1 MKPVC
6 LITGAAGLLGRML
19 CESLASTHDIVAVYH
34 RKMPDI
40 ASQLR
45 SRIASN
51 EGNTHTPSAAY
62 CIQADLTV
70 RHDIQRI
77 VEISMARFGRLDV
90 VINSAADIK
99 FHGKLIEAWQTDDYA
114 QHQLSVNCIAPVQL
128 TSAVFENFWKN
139 DPAENEKNNR
149 CVVNVSSV
157 SGLKAFPAAGQ
168 AYYAASKSALNML
181 TLYQSL
187 ELAPY
192 GVRAN
197 AVCPSRFSDAENG
210 AHVVRGIRRL
220 IDGASSGLI
229 VSDFKD

>member
-19 CESLASTHDIVAVYH
+19 CESLAASHDIVAVYH
-34 RKMPDI
+34 KKIPAI

-45 SRIASN
+45 SPVVSN
-51 EGNTHTPSAAY
+51 EGGLNTAPAAY
-62 CIQADLTV
+62 CVQADLTV
-70 RHDIQRI
+70 RSDIQRI
-77 VEISMARFGRLDV
+77 VDIAAARFGRVDV

-99 FHGKLIEAWQTDDYA
+99 FHGKLIEAWQTDDYS

-128 TSAVFENFWKN
+128 TSAIFENFWK
-139 DPAENEKNNR
+139 DAPADNAANNR

-157 SGLKAFPAAGQ
+157 SGLKAFPPAGQ

-187 ELAPY
+187 ELSPY
-192 GVRAN
+192 NVRAN
-197 AVCPSRFSDAENG
+197 AVCPSRFSDAETG
-210 AHVVRGIRRL
+210 KPLVRAIGKL
-220 IDGASSGLI
+220 IGGS
-229 VSDFKD
+229 

>member
-6 LITGAAGLLGRML
+6 IVTGAAGLLGQML
-19 CESLASTHDIVAVYH
+19 CESLAATHDIVAVYH
-34 RKMPDI
+34 RKIPDI

-45 SRIASN
+45 SPVASN
-51 EGNTHTPSAAY
+51 EGDANTPPAAY
-62 CIQADLTV
+62 CVKADLTV

-77 VEISMARFGRLDV
+77 VDISMARFGRVDV

-99 FHGKLIEAWQTDDYA
+99 FHGKLVEAWQTDDYS

-128 TSAVFENFWKN
+128 TSAIFENFWKDN
-139 DPAENEKNNR
+139 PPDNEKHNR

-157 SGLKAFPAAGQ
+157 SGLKAFPPAGQ

-187 ELAPY
+187 ELSPY

-197 AVCPSRFSDAENG
+197 AVCPSRFSNAESG
-210 AHVVRGIRRL
+210 RQVVRGIRKL
-220 IDGASSGLI
+220 IDGSASGLI
-229 VSDFKD
+229 VSDFTD